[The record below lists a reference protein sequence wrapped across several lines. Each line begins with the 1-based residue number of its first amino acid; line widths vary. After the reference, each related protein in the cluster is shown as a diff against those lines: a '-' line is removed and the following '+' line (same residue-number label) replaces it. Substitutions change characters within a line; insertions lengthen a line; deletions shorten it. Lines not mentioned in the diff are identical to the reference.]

1 MPACLEPNVKF
12 AIVLEFDKDKPKE
25 TQPAFFVR
33 ALSSRAQGKLSD
45 DVDAAI
51 RHETTQEIRQATKDL
66 LLQNVTG
73 WVNMGDYK
81 FPDDI
86 DDVCS
91 VQDMREILFKLLASS
106 YVQYE
111 EKKS

>member
-1 MPACLEPNVKF
+1 MPACLEPNVRF

-25 TQPAFFVR
+25 SQPAFFVR

-45 DVDAAI
+45 DVDDAI
-51 RHETTQEIRQATKDL
+51 KKETTQEIRQATKDL
-66 LLQNVTG
+66 VLQHVIG
-73 WVNMGDYK
+73 WVNMGEYK
-81 FPDDI
+81 FPDAI